1 MKRFLMF
8 ALIASLGPTS
18 LAYAE
23 GSLLGSATRI
33 AQQAAR
39 ADSARPVPAAAR
51 MDQGSQS
58 GLANAGGMSRK
69 KKFWIVLA
77 AGIGFGAAVYT
88 IDHRVE
94 DNTTSSRGLRKD

>member
-1 MKRFLMF
+1 MKRFLVF
-8 ALIASLGPTS
+8 ALIAALGPTS

-33 AQQAAR
+33 AQRAAR
-39 ADSARPVPAAAR
+39 ADSTRPVPAAAR

-58 GLANAGGMSRK
+58 GLASSGMSRK

>member
-1 MKRFLMF
+1 MKRFLLF

-58 GLANAGGMSRK
+58 GSASSMSRK
-69 KKFWIVLA
+69 KKFLIVLA

-88 IDHRVE
+88 IDRRVE
-94 DNTTSSRGLRKD
+94 DNTPSSRGLRKD